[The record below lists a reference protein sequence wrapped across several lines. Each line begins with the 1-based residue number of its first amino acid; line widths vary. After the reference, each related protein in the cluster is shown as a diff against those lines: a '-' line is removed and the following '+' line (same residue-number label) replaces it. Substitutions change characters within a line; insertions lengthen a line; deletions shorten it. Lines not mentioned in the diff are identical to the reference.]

1 MAHMHVTKE
10 KLTKEMLLHMQTL
23 EVQGRNQTP
32 PMSRRKSWIHDARCI
47 GGAVSLDATPLDM
60 HALIQVWLCCVGTL
74 VLFAFALRLSSSLFG
89 TLVVLPAALLAA
101 LLSRRLF
108 STGLFCTG
116 LSVRCSTVLV
126 STYKVESTSDSSQV
140 CGQT

>member
-1 MAHMHVTKE
+1 MAHLHVTKE

-74 VLFAFALRLSSSLFG
+74 VLFAFALRLSSSLFD

-101 LLSRRLF
+101 LLSRR
-108 STGLFCTG
+108 LFCTG